1 MTSAALIFPA
11 APVILHYWSHDKIVF
26 EPTVFACFSLATFLG
41 SLAHVPRG
49 LLMSTNQHVRLAHVY
64 VAFAALGACVSIL
77 LGNRLGLSG
86 AVLASLIGDTGLL
99 IASWFYA
106 RELLKS
112 FVGDEPKP
120 AHGDPS

>member
-1 MTSAALIFPA
+1 
-11 APVILHYWSHDKIVF
+11 
-26 EPTVFACFSLATFLG
+26 
-41 SLAHVPRG
+41 
-49 LLMSTNQHVRLAHVY
+49 MSTNQHVRLAHVY